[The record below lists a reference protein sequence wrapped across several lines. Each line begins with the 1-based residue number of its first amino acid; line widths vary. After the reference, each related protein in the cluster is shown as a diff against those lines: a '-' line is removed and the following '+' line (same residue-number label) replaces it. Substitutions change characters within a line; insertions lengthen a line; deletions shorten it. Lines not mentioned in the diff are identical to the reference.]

1 MSDQIT
7 EQERRAI
14 DEAIA
19 RGAVQIVPQGASSEV
34 GWLWCEKTR
43 KPVSKSVAHLPV
55 GKRKAELD
63 RLQRQQAARNGLAA
77 LAKGRTRKRETPAD
91 VAERRRQVA
100 ILSEDGLTPVQISAQ
115 LGVSLQIVRND
126 RHRMGYTL

>member
-7 EQERRAI
+7 AEERRAI
-14 DEAIA
+14 EAAIA
-19 RGAVQIVPQGASSEV
+19 QGAVQIVPQGASSEV
-34 GWLWCEKTR
+34 GWLWC
-43 KPVSKSVAHLPV
+43 PKSACLVPANVIHLEP
-55 GKRKAELD
+55 GKRKAAAIK
-63 RLQRQQAARNGLAA
+63 LQKQKAARNGLAA

-100 ILSEDGLTPVQISAQ
+100 ILSEDGLTPVQISTQ